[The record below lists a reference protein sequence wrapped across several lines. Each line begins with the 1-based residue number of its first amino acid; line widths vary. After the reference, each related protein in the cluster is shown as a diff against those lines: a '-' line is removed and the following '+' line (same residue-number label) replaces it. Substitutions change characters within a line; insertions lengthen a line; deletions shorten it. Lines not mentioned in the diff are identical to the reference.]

1 MILLIG
7 LGNPG
12 SEYFGTRHNIG
23 HEIMDLVRDK
33 LGATPWKKRFDS
45 LFSEANVDNTNV
57 LLVRPLT
64 FMNLSGVAAKKFVDY
79 YKLQPSDV
87 LIVSDDLSLPV
98 GTVRLKRRTGSG
110 GHNGLKSI
118 QNALG
123 AEMNVIKIGVGHPG
137 TKEDVIGHVLGRFG
151 EAEHLKITEAAH
163 EAIDQISNFIT
174 ALSTNSRLPS

>member
-12 SEYFGTRHNIG
+12 SEYSGTRHNIG
-23 HEIMDLVRDK
+23 QEIIDLAREK
-33 LGATPWKKRFDS
+33 WRATPWKKRFDA
-45 LFSEANVDNTNV
+45 LFSEVNINNTNV
-57 LLVRPLT
+57 LLVKPLP

-79 YKLQPSDV
+79 YNLQPSDV

-123 AEMNVIKIGVGHPG
+123 AEINVIKIGVGHPG
-137 TKEDVIGHVLGRFG
+137 TKDDVIRHV
-151 EAEHLKITEAAH
+151 
-163 EAIDQISNFIT
+163 
-174 ALSTNSRLPS
+174 